1 MMISL
6 FEPLIPVILG
16 RVWESL
22 FAGAKYFGSMGRGMD
37 LWQLLICRCRK
48 VRSRGECASWV
59 ETDVAR
65 HLRLPAWWCAPILQL
80 TDFACKRT
88 ARVHVDSKIKE
99 VAGVLDLTLIPNKSQ
114 ELMFEEEMQL
124 VQIFSLILIVE
135 GCDDQQKDGVCSQ
148 SSNIY
153 VMGQRRKMPHVG
165 SDASPCRA

>member
-1 MMISL
+1 MWLAIESSSVRRDDDLMDDDLTFRTIDPCHPGTCPGI
-6 FEPLIPVILG
+6 PLRWSKIFWFHG
-16 RVWESL
+16 R
-22 FAGAKYFGSMGRGMD
+22 AID

-48 VRSRGECASWV
+48 VRSREECASWV

-114 ELMFEEEMQL
+114 ELMFMRKRCNWCKSL
-124 VQIFSLILIVE
+124 VS
-135 GCDDQQKDGVCSQ
+135 
-148 SSNIY
+148 Y
-153 VMGQRRKMPHVG
+153 
-165 SDASPCRA
+165 